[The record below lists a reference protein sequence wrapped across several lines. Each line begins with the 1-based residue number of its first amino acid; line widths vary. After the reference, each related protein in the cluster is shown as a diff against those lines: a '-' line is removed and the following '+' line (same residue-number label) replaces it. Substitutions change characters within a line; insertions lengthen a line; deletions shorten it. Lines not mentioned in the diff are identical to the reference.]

1 MPVKD
6 RVVTWYIKN
15 VILPRREI
23 IDKPGF
29 IITSLSDKQYNI
41 NLRDLFLSE
50 RLFELI
56 ENNIVHNFGQ
66 KGKQAL
72 YSAGKKFGYIY
83 SSISKFPTI
92 NNSTKK
98 EFINFAYFLLRFV
111 EGTYAQ
117 QVNHELNLDEKI
129 FKIYLNNYIICRHNG
144 IGHIMTEGGITG
156 IWAYAME
163 DKSIEGVQLECEG
176 RGNNNCKLICA
187 PEKKLKEK
195 INNDIIREL
204 DLPEVKFEN
213 TYKMMN
219 EIRPTK
225 YSSNSL
231 KELLNTG
238 FFEFKKGSLSY
249 KDHRFFACD
258 SHILYTIENEISK
271 LDDGEKILFN
281 TSFEYGTLLREI
293 YGANDYKKFI
303 PDFFSALG
311 FGDIFVSNS
320 DPIKIISI
328 YYPWTIF
335 SEKSKYIIFRGIM
348 SGIVSSSI
356 DKKIEFFNFNLNAR
370 NYLTLTMTN

>member
-6 RVVTWYIKN
+6 KVVTWWIQN

-29 IITSLSDKQYNI
+29 IITSLSEKQQVI

-56 ENNIVHNFGQ
+56 ENKIVQHFGQ
-66 KGKQAL
+66 KGRQAL
-72 YSAGKKFGYIY
+72 YSAGKKFGFIY
-83 SSISKFPTI
+83 SSMSNFPTI

-117 QVNHELNLDEKI
+117 QVNHKLNLDEKI

-144 IGHIMTEGGITG
+144 NGHIMTEGGITG

-163 DKSIEGVQLECEG
+163 DKSIEGIQLKCEG
-176 RGNNNCKLICA
+176 RGNNYCELICA
-187 PEKKLKEK
+187 PDEKLRRE
-195 INNDIIREL
+195 INNKIYKEL
-204 DLPEVKFEN
+204 DLKEVRFEN

-231 KELLNTG
+231 KELLDAG
-238 FFEFKKGSLSY
+238 FFEFKKGILSY
-249 KDHRFFACD
+249 KNHRFFACD

-271 LDDGEKILFN
+271 LVDGERILFDI
-281 TSFEYGTLLREI
+281 SFEYGTLLREL
-293 YGANDYKKFI
+293 YGGKDFKKFI

-311 FGDIFVSNS
+311 FGDIFVSDS
-320 DPIKIISI
+320 DLIKIISI

-335 SEKSKYIIFRGIM
+335 SEKSKFIIFRGIM
-348 SGIVSSSI
+348 SGILSSSI
-356 DKKIEFFNFNLNAR
+356 DKKVEFNNINLNSK
-370 NYLTLTMTN
+370 NYLTLTISN